1 MFFNKKK
8 DKKLVLES
16 LDIIEEYLKNNI
28 NSIEPSQNSKSKDF
42 KQIESKLNSI
52 IQLMQNTNQQ
62 NLTVYGEIMLAC
74 EKISDGYTNDKI
86 VATSDD
92 VKLNY
97 IAKSLN
103 SMFDKLNIGIND
115 ALDILNQ
122 YKSQN
127 YVNKINADV
136 FTGGALQGLLL
147 GINNLQDEITNQMKV
162 SFKQGLILE
171 QDSDELSKKAELLSH
186 STQEQAVA
194 IEETAA
200 AIEEITSTIKNNN
213 THVSKM
219 LELGVKVQNTSNSGA
234 SLAEE
239 TFESMEDINDSTSKA
254 YESVNQISQI
264 AFQTNILSLNAA
276 VEAATAGEAGKG
288 FAVVAQEVRNLAT
301 KSAEVAKD
309 IEELMDSLRAKA
321 QNGKNIANKM
331 NEGYVELISDINNT
345 VDLIHEVNGSISEQT
360 TGITQISDS
369 INEIDSAVQN
379 NSAIALDVKNV
390 ANKSKEVSSEI
401 VENIS
406 RVEFIGKEQISI

>member
-1 MFFNKKK
+1 MFFNKKN
-8 DKKLVLES
+8 DKKQVLES
-16 LDIIEEYLKNNI
+16 LDILEEYLKNNI
-28 NSIEPSQNSKSKDF
+28 NSIETSQSSKSKDF
-42 KQIESKLNSI
+42 QEIESKLNSI
-52 IQLMQNTNQQ
+52 IQLMQNTNQK

-86 VATSDD
+86 VASSDD

-103 SMFDKLNIGIND
+103 SMFDKLNIGISD
-115 ALDILNQ
+115 ALNILNE

-127 YVNKINADV
+127 YVNKINTNV
-136 FTGGALQGLLL
+136 FAGGALQELLL
-147 GINNLQDEITNQMKV
+147 GINNLQDEITNQMKI
-162 SFKQGLILE
+162 SYKQGLLLAN
-171 QDSDELSKKAELLSH
+171 DSKELSQRSEILSH
-186 STQEQAVA
+186 STQEQSVA

-200 AIEEITSTIKNNN
+200 AIEEITSTIKSNNA
-213 THVSKM
+213 HVSKM
-219 LELGVKVQNTSNSGA
+219 LDLGEKVQNTSSSGS
-234 SLAEE
+234 SLAKE
-239 TFESMEDINDSTSKA
+239 TFSSMEDINDSTMKA

-331 NEGYVELISDINNT
+331 NEGYEELISDINNT
-345 VDLIHEVNGSISEQT
+345 VELIHEVNGSISEQT

-379 NSAIALDVKNV
+379 NSSIALEVKNL
-390 ANKSKEVSSEI
+390 ANKSREVSSDI

-406 RVEFIGKEQISI
+406 KVEFVGKEAISL

>member
-8 DKKLVLES
+8 DKEIVLES

-28 NSIEPSQNSKSKDF
+28 NTIETSQNSKSKDF

-86 VATSDD
+86 VASSDD

-115 ALDILNQ
+115 ALTILGQ

-127 YVNKINADV
+127 YVNKINTDV
-136 FTGGALQGLLL
+136 FSGGALQELLF
-147 GINNLQDEITNQMKV
+147 GINNLQDEITKQMKI
-162 SFKQGLILE
+162 SYKQGLVLA
-171 QDSDELSKKAELLSH
+171 QDSEELSQKSEVLSH

-200 AIEEITSTIKNNN
+200 AIEEITSTVKSNN
-213 THVSKM
+213 THIVKM
-219 LELGVKVQNTSNSGA
+219 LELGEKVQNTSTSGS
-234 SLAEE
+234 SLAKE
-239 TFESMEDINDSTSKA
+239 TFSSMEDINDSTMKA

-309 IEELMDSLRAKA
+309 IEELMDSLRDKA
-321 QNGKNIANKM
+321 QKGKSIANKM
-331 NEGYVELISDINNT
+331 NEGYDGLISDINNT
-345 VDLIHEVNGSISEQT
+345 VELINEVNASISEQT

-379 NSAIALDVKNV
+379 NSSIALDVRNL
-390 ANKSKEVSSEI
+390 ANKSKEVSSNI
-401 VENIS
+401 VENIGQ
-406 RVEFIGKEQISI
+406 VQFLGKEAISI